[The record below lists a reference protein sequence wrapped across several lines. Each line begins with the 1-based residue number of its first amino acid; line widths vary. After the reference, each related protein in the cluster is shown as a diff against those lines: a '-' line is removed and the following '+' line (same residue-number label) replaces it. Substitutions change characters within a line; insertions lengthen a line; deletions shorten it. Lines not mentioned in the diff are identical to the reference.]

1 MIVTELS
8 CFYFYASLI
17 GYFIG
22 LAATFCALHLMASSQ
37 PALLYILPSMTF
49 CYLFAAFGKK
59 ELVKM
64 IKYDE
69 DHELGK

>member
-1 MIVTELS
+1 MISNELS

-22 LAATFCALHLMASSQ
+22 LAATFCALHLMQSSQ
-37 PALLYILPSMTF
+37 PALLYILPAMLFT
-49 CYLFAAFGKK
+49 YLFAAFGKK
-59 ELVKM
+59 EFVKM

-69 DHELGK
+69 DEELSR